1 MKSVPGNGEEILRMA
16 QKQKAR
22 CFACF
27 LTVMEIFYRVWK
39 DEGEQEGRLVYQQC
53 QTLPI
58 EWIYESSQLLETAA
72 EHKATHSVF
81 LADTWIAAC
90 ATLNDCFLVHKD
102 PEFEA
107 LNCEQLRLAYKTA
120 GFEKS

>member
-27 LTVMEIFYRVWK
+27 LMLMEIFYHVWK

-72 EHKATHSVF
+72 ELKATHSIS
-81 LADTWIAAC
+81 LADAWLGAC
-90 ATLNDCFLVHKD
+90 AILNDCALVHKD
-102 PEFEA
+102 PEIEA
-107 LNCEQLRLAYKTA
+107 LNCEQLRLACKTA
-120 GFEKS
+120 GLKKY